1 MSVAPDTCESAL
13 RARGSARDAG
23 SVGGAKVCARRLKV
37 FVMDLWC
44 YVPYYDGYLCK
55 SLRDEDVDVT
65 VGAITYHRDRGHF
78 TRHGLRNDPGLV
90 DIVAGLNIRNPRLRQ
105 ILKFV
110 EFVINSVALMIR
122 FAIAPP
128 DILHVQY
135 IPLVEKGLPFEH
147 WFMQYAKWRG
157 IKIVYTV
164 HDVLPHDT
172 GDRLRDAFRSI
183 YQLADAL
190 ICQNETA
197 RKQLITEFGV
207 ETHRIWLIPHG
218 PMFHDNQNVTK
229 PQARTRL
236 GYTPDECVVLWQGIV
251 LPYKGVDFLL
261 DAWQR
266 IQARGAKARLVIA
279 GTGEQKW
286 LDGITQKVRALGL
299 EASVELKLRF
309 LTVEE
314 VALHYQ
320 AADIVVYPYREIS
333 TSGALMTGVSY
344 RKPLI
349 ATNLPSFRE
358 ILRDGEDSAL
368 VEYGD
373 VEGLAGIIDRLI
385 QNPSERDRLSAGLA
399 SASAAPDSWAPIAR
413 ETLECYES
421 LSGLG
426 FAKRAGEAWM

>member
-13 RARGSARDAG
+13 CARGRARDAG
-23 SVGGAKVCARRLKV
+23 SVGQAKVCARRLKV

-78 TRHGLRNDPGLV
+78 ARHGLCNDPGLV

-110 EFVINSVALMIR
+110 EFIINSVALMIR
-122 FAIAPP
+122 FAVAPP

-135 IPLVEKGLPFEH
+135 IPLVEKGLPFER
-147 WFMQYAKWRG
+147 WFMQYAKRRG

-197 RKQLITEFGV
+197 RKQLIAEFGV
-207 ETHRIWLIPHG
+207 EPHRIWLIPHG

-229 PQARTRL
+229 PEARTRL
-236 GYTPDECVVLWQGIV
+236 GYAPAECIVLWQGIV
-251 LPYKGVDFLL
+251 LPYKGIDFLL
-261 DAWQR
+261 GAWQKV
-266 IQARGAKARLVIA
+266 QASGANARLVIA
-279 GTGEQKW
+279 GTGEQRW
-286 LDGITQKVRALGL
+286 LMAVEEKVHALGV
-299 EASVELKLRF
+299 ERSVDLNLRF

-344 RKPLI
+344 RKSLV

-368 VEYGD
+368 VDYGD
-373 VEGLAGIIDRLI
+373 VEGLAGILARLI
-385 QNPSERDRLSAGLA
+385 QNPGERDRLSEGLA
-399 SASAAPDSWAPIAR
+399 AAARCDSWAPIAR

-421 LSGLG
+421 LSGLR
-426 FAKRAGEAWM
+426 FAKRPGEAWM